1 MPTPLRRELSTLI
14 RLAVPIALTQIAL
27 MAMGVVDTLM
37 LGHVDKEALG
47 SAALANTWLVGCQLI
62 FQGFLF
68 GLDPVV
74 SQAYGARDRRKLS
87 LTLQRGLLLGV
98 LAAFCSAPL
107 LLFTAD
113 VLQVTGQEGS
123 LLGGCQDYATARIPG
138 LLPFY
143 LFVVLRVWL
152 QGRLIL
158 RPILFTALIGN
169 VVNAIANYALI
180 FGHFGM
186 PELGVQGAG
195 IATSCTQW
203 AVLAALLVIIW
214 RKRLA
219 RGGWSGW
226 SREAFEWRAYLP
238 LMALG
243 FPIAAQLGLEIW
255 AFQISTLAAGKLSV
269 TALAAHSI
277 VLNLVSLTF
286 MLPLGIALATGTR
299 VGNLIGAGRHQDA
312 QRSAWTAL
320 GIGALT
326 MTTFAALF
334 IFGREQLPLLYGA
347 EASVAALA
355 ATILPI
361 AAAFQVFDGTQCI
374 AGLILRGMAHP
385 KPVAWFN
392 LIGYYL
398 LGLPLAWYLA
408 FHLEHGLTGVWWGLA
423 AGLLFVSVGIC
434 GYLFFRGPALA
445 AKASE
450 KMLSQ

>member
-1 MPTPLRRELSTLI
+1 MPTPFRRELSILI
-14 RLAVPIALTQIAL
+14 RLSVPIALTQIAL

-107 LLFTAD
+107 LLFTSD
-113 VLQVTGQEGS
+113 VLQATGQDGS
-123 LLGGCQDYATARIPG
+123 LLSGCQDYAIARIPG

-158 RPILFTALIGN
+158 RPLLFTALIGN

-186 PELGVQGAG
+186 PELGVHGAG
-195 IATSCTQW
+195 VATSCTQW
-203 AVLAALLVIIW
+203 AVLIALLLIIW
-214 RKRLA
+214 KKRLC
-219 RGGWSGW
+219 RGAWSGW
-226 SREAFEWRAYLP
+226 SREVFDWRAYLP
-238 LMALG
+238 LIALG

-269 TALAAHSI
+269 TALASHSI

-299 VGNLIGAGRHQDA
+299 VGNLIGAGRHKDA

-320 GIGALT
+320 GMGALT
-326 MTTFAALF
+326 MTSFAALF
-334 IFGREQLPLLYGA
+334 ILGRWQLPALYGA

-392 LIGYYL
+392 LFGYYV

-408 FHLEHGLTGVWWGLA
+408 FHLEHGLTGIWWGLA
-423 AGLLFVSVGIC
+423 VGLLFVSVSLC
-434 GYLFFRGPALA
+434 TYVFFRGPTLA
-445 AKASE
+445 AQASE
-450 KMLSQ
+450 KT